1 MTGGEEMARVPF
13 VKDEE
18 VPAEVE
24 EVFDSARRSFGVV
37 YNTYRVLGHRPEIV
51 KAWHELLA
59 SIMGTGNVDPQLK
72 GLAAA
77 AGSEVNEC
85 HY

>member
-1 MTGGEEMARVPF
+1 MARIPF
-13 VKDEE
+13 VTDEE

-85 HY
+85 YY